1 MEDYINGIVESI
13 VFRSDDTGYVVTKI
27 RMEKEVVNA
36 VGVVPFIKEGQHVKL
51 KGQWIIHKQFGRQF
65 NIEEYEEILPNST
78 KGIERYLSTG
88 IIRGIGPI
96 TAKRLVERFKEK
108 TLEVLDTDIEKI
120 KEVEGIG
127 QKKFEIIKESYMEQR
142 ELKDIVMFFQGHG
155 MSTNQCLKIHKT
167 FGADAKE
174 IILENPYIL
183 SDEISGIGF
192 ITADRIAKNL
202 GIEPDSPF
210 RIQSGIRYILNQF
223 SASGNT
229 FMPKDDLIRE
239 ASKILGATPEMVDES
254 LYNLSLDSKVKVE
267 KIDGIDSV
275 FSLPYYYCEL
285 GVTNRIITLSMENF
299 RSINSDVEFEI
310 GVFEKKYNINFAP
323 SQREAIIGAFDNG
336 IEIITGGPGTGKT
349 TIIKAIIEIYENN
362 NMKVVLGAPTGRA
375 AKRMSESTG
384 REAKTIHRLLEM
396 GVSDEGKSFYK
407 LGESEPLE
415 ADVII
420 IDEASMIDIML
431 MNTLLKAIKLGTR
444 LIIVGDVDQLPSVGA
459 GNVLK
464 DLIESKFIKVVR
476 LKDIFRQGKES
487 LIVTNA
493 HKINNGEMPIL
504 NRKDGDF
511 FFENREDVNEIL
523 RTIIDLIN
531 RRLPKFN
538 SNWDK
543 YRDIQILTPT
553 RKGILGVQNL
563 NNELQNILNPKSPD
577 KKEKDLK
584 EVTFREGDKVM
595 QIKNNY
601 SLKWVRI
608 NGYGDNEGVGVFN
621 GDMGFIES
629 INDEDKTLTV
639 IFDDE
644 RKVVYDYI
652 YLDELELAYAI
663 TIHKSQGSEFKVIIT
678 PAFMGSPLL
687 MNKNLLY
694 TAITRAK
701 ELVVVVGVTKALQ
714 YMITNDKSINRYSSL
729 RNRIVDITSN
739 EIFAE

>member
-1 MEDYINGIVESI
+1 MC
-13 VFRSDDTGYVVTKI
+13 I
-27 RMEKEVVNA
+27 R
-36 VGVVPFIKEGQHVKL
+36 
-51 KGQWIIHKQFGRQF
+51 
-65 NIEEYEEILPNST
+65 
-78 KGIERYLSTG
+78 
-88 IIRGIGPI
+88 
-96 TAKRLVERFKEK
+96 
-108 TLEVLDTDIEKI
+108 
-120 KEVEGIG
+120 
-127 QKKFEIIKESYMEQR
+127 
-142 ELKDIVMFFQGHG
+142 
-155 MSTNQCLKIHKT
+155 
-167 FGADAKE
+167 
-174 IILENPYIL
+174 
-183 SDEISGIGF
+183 
-192 ITADRIAKNL
+192 DR
-202 GIEPDSPF
+202 
-210 RIQSGIRYILNQF
+210 
-223 SASGNT
+223 
-229 FMPKDDLIRE
+229 
-239 ASKILGATPEMVDES
+239 
-254 LYNLSLDSKVKVE
+254 
-267 KIDGIDSV
+267 
-275 FSLPYYYCEL
+275 
-285 GVTNRIITLSMENF
+285 
-299 RSINSDVEFEI
+299 
-310 GVFEKKYNINFAP
+310 
-323 SQREAIIGAFDNG
+323 
-336 IEIITGGPGTGKT
+336 
-349 TIIKAIIEIYENN
+349 
-362 NMKVVLGAPTGRA
+362 
-375 AKRMSESTG
+375 
-384 REAKTIHRLLEM
+384 
-396 GVSDEGKSFYK
+396 
-407 LGESEPLE
+407 LE

-431 MNTLLKAIKLGTR
+431 MNSLLKAIKLGTR

-493 HKINNGEMPIL
+493 HKINNREMPIL

-511 FFENREDVNEIL
+511 FFENKEDVNEIL

-538 SNWDK
+538 TAWDK

-563 NNELQNILNPKSPD
+563 NNELQNVLNPKSPG

-584 EVTFREGDKVM
+584 DVTFREGDKVM

-629 INDEDKTLTV
+629 INDEEKTLTV
-639 IFDDE
+639 VFDDE

-701 ELVVVVGVTKALQ
+701 ELVVVVGVPKALQ
-714 YMITNDKSINRYSSL
+714 YMITNDKSVSRYSSL
-729 RNRIVDITSN
+729 KNRIVDITSN
-739 EIFAE
+739 EIFTE

>member
-1 MEDYINGIVESI
+1 
-13 VFRSDDTGYVVTKI
+13 
-27 RMEKEVVNA
+27 
-36 VGVVPFIKEGQHVKL
+36 
-51 KGQWIIHKQFGRQF
+51 
-65 NIEEYEEILPNST
+65 
-78 KGIERYLSTG
+78 
-88 IIRGIGPI
+88 
-96 TAKRLVERFKEK
+96 
-108 TLEVLDTDIEKI
+108 
-120 KEVEGIG
+120 
-127 QKKFEIIKESYMEQR
+127 
-142 ELKDIVMFFQGHG
+142 
-155 MSTNQCLKIHKT
+155 
-167 FGADAKE
+167 
-174 IILENPYIL
+174 
-183 SDEISGIGF
+183 
-192 ITADRIAKNL
+192 
-202 GIEPDSPF
+202 
-210 RIQSGIRYILNQF
+210 
-223 SASGNT
+223 
-229 FMPKDDLIRE
+229 MPKDELIRE
-239 ASKILGATPEMVDES
+239 SSKILGATSEMVEES

-267 KIDGIDSV
+267 KIEGIDSV
-275 FSLPYYYCEL
+275 FALPYYYCEL

-299 RSINSDVEFEI
+299 RSINSDIEFEI
-310 GVFEKKYNINFAP
+310 GVFEKKYSIKFAP
-323 SQREAIIGAFDNG
+323 SQREAIVGAFDNG

-396 GVSDEGKSFYK
+396 GVSDEGKSYYK

-431 MNTLLKAIKLGTR
+431 MNSLLKAIKLGTR

-493 HKINNGEMPIL
+493 HKINNREMPIL

-511 FFENREDVNEIL
+511 FFENKEDVNEIL

-538 SNWDK
+538 TAWDK

-563 NNELQNILNPKSPD
+563 NNELQNVLNPKSPG

-584 EVTFREGDKVM
+584 DVTFREGDKVM

-629 INDEDKTLTV
+629 INDEEKTLTV
-639 IFDDE
+639 VFDDE

-701 ELVVVVGVTKALQ
+701 ELVVVVGVPKALQ
-714 YMITNDKSINRYSSL
+714 YMITNDKSVSRYSSL
-729 RNRIVDITSN
+729 KNRIVDITSN
-739 EIFAE
+739 EIFTE